1 MLGERVVTPPLEDGP
16 LAGITRDLVI
26 RWGREAGIEIV
37 EEPLSFDVL
46 TECDEAF
53 LTSSTRNVQ
62 GIHAINERQLGEEGT
77 PGRVTARL
85 AEVFSE
91 RQDELLS

>member
-1 MLGERVVTPPLEDGP
+1 
-16 LAGITRDLVI
+16 
-26 RWGREAGIEIV
+26 
-37 EEPLSFDVL
+37 
-46 TECDEAF
+46 
-53 LTSSTRNVQ
+53 VQ

-85 AEVFSE
+85 AEVFVE